1 MNCANYNYIKLN
13 EIVLI
18 FTDGC
23 TASEVPN
30 IIATT
35 NSVDVCQPLSQSSL
49 SATCVNSNPF
59 LKWNSTLWT
68 DDQLLVSGDVELLVS
83 GDAETPPQVIS
94 EGVMLTERHFV
105 NASSNCFTS
114 IVTITGNLSALNN
127 VTVDCEDSDE
137 VNDRFIGVIQRLSK
151 NSI

>member
-1 MNCANYNYIKLN
+1 MNCANYNYIKLK

-18 FTDGC
+18 FTDSC
-23 TASEVPN
+23 PASEVPN

-35 NSVDVCQPLSQSSL
+35 SSVDVCQPLSQSSL

-68 DDQLLVSGDVELLVS
+68 DDQLLVSGDAELLVS

-114 IVTITGNLSALNN
+114 IVTITGNLSVLNN
-127 VTVDCEDSDE
+127 ITADCEGSDGAY
-137 VNDRFIGVIQRLSK
+137 DRFIGCSTKIK
-151 NSI
+151 